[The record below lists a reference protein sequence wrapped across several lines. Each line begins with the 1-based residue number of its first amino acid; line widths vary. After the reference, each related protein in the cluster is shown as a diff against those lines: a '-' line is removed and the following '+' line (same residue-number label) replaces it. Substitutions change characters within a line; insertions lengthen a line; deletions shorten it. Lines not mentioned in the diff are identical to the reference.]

1 MGKFRIDL
9 TKLMPETFGDKDE
22 LRRAALGEQLQQA
35 QLQNYQ
41 QAEQLR
47 EQTQQRQVLPYE
59 DFKVNVGG
67 DDIPFKALPTEQ
79 KMQWAKQREMD
90 WQLQQATNFT
100 KYQADKAKAETELEA
115 NLQKRK
121 DIQMKREGIMGGEKP
136 GPDFLP
142 GEIFGAPYNKQ
153 EALVGE
159 KIKQSEQ
166 AIGRAGLRLQSLQG
180 QEMPQSYGMPSVV
193 KPSQQQPAVQA
204 QPQAQG
210 QAQPMT
216 QPQGQQAVPTYK
228 SRDEAIQGGAK
239 PGDVVYIP
247 GVGKVRMR

>member
-1 MGKFRIDL
+1 MGKITVDL
-9 TKLMPETFGDKDE
+9 AAMYPQTFGDKDAM
-22 LRRAALGEQLQQA
+22 RRAALGEQLQQA

-41 QAEQLR
+41 EADKLR
-47 EQTQQRQVLPYE
+47 EQTQQRQVLPFE

-67 DDIPFKALPTEQ
+67 DDIPFKALPPEQ
-79 KMQWAKQREMD
+79 KMQWAKQRQID
-90 WQLQQATNFT
+90 WELQQSTNYT

-115 NLQKRK
+115 NLQKKK
-121 DIQMKREGIMGGEKP
+121 DIQTARGGMMGGEKP

-142 GEIFGAPYNKQ
+142 GALFGAPYNKQ

-193 KPSQQQPAVQA
+193 KPSQQPAVQT
-204 QPQAQG
+204 QPMAQG
-210 QAQPMT
+210 QAQPQAT
-216 QPQGQQAVPTYK
+216 QSFT
-228 SRDEAIQGGAK
+228 SRDEAIKAGSK
-239 PGDVVYIP
+239 PGDIVYIQ
-247 GVGKVRMR
+247 GYGKVRLK